1 MSNRLQ
7 TCLQCFARVGSVS
20 LVLLL
25 AACTSEQPLRVASHV
40 WVGYEPMFLARSMG
54 WLDQTRISFYETAS
68 ATESMSALADGRV
81 AAAALTLDEVLQL
94 REDGLDLV
102 VVLVFNISV
111 GADVLLARPPI
122 GSLADL
128 RGRRI
133 GFEHGAVGELV
144 IVEALRQAGMT
155 REDIVTVDLPADRY
169 GEAYA
174 NGLIDAMPAYEP
186 AASRLEAQGA
196 VKLFDSSQMPQY
208 IVDVLAVR
216 RESLGN
222 SAEALRHLVSQ
233 HLRALEYFQANP
245 QDASYRIAPRLGLRA
260 DQVSAAFR
268 GLVLPDALENRR
280 LLAGTDAE
288 LLTDARA
295 LVEYKLS
302 QGLLAE
308 NMVLDDLFSARFV
321 PNPDS

>member
-1 MSNRLQ
+1 M
-7 TCLQCFARVGSVS
+7 FDWGHKGSRFCQV
-20 LVLLL
+20 LAGLLL
-25 AACTSEQPLRVASHV
+25 AGLVAGCTPSEPLRVASHV

-54 WLDQTRISFYETAS
+54 WLDPALVGFHETDS
-68 ATESMSALADGRV
+68 ATESMAALSDGRV
-81 AAAALTLDEVLQL
+81 EAAALTLDEVLHL
-94 REDGLDLV
+94 REAGLDLA

-128 RGRRI
+128 RGRRV

-144 IVEALRQAGMT
+144 VVEALRQAGLT
-155 REDIVTVDLPADRY
+155 RQDIVAVDLPADQY
-169 GEAYA
+169 KEAYET
-174 NGLIDAMPAYEP
+174 GMIDAMPAYEP

-196 VKLFDSSQMPQY
+196 VKLFDSGQMPQY

-216 RESLGN
+216 RDRLDS
-222 SAEALRHLVSQ
+222 SAKALRHLVAQ

-245 QDASYRIAPRLGLRA
+245 QDASFRVAPRLGLRA

-280 LLAGTDAE
+280 LLGGAVPVLQSDAQ
-288 LLTDARA
+288 A
-295 LVEYKLS
+295 LVEYKLE
-302 QGLLAE
+302 QGLLDE
-308 NMVLDDLFSARFV
+308 GIDLQSLFSARFL
-321 PNPDS
+321 PSPES